1 MAKVYGEALV
11 KELEEQIALMRK
23 ASSERWDRINDGQ
36 TDIDDCFI
44 SMRCEDRGISNNQD
58 KIRLIKDGGC
68 AWFREYATLDGKLVN
83 AHWCNTKFG
92 YSLRAEMPDGSVVWT
107 TASTAKGLAKR
118 GLKAVECKR
127 PAWYKFSSSSSG
139 MFGVYTGS
147 YVLFPS
153 SVNYATGEDA
163 SVEPLEIRDVD

>member
-1 MAKVYGEALV
+1 MDRVYGQELIDRLEA
-11 KELEEQIALMRK
+11 EIALMRQS
-23 ASSERWDRINDGQ
+23 ASERWDRINAQQ

-58 KIRLIKDGGC
+58 KIKLIKDGGC
-68 AWFREYATLDGKLVN
+68 AWFREYATLDGVLVN
-83 AHWCNTKFG
+83 AHWCNTKYG

-107 TASTAKGLAKR
+107 TASTPKGLAKR

-127 PAWYKFSSSSSG
+127 PAWFAFKSNNAG

-153 SVNYATGEDA
+153 DVNYATGEDA
-163 SVEPLEIRDVD
+163 SADPIEIRDAD